1 MATCKQLTAQTPIP
15 DFREVGPGAGYKE
28 LYDVSPIDWGLCCG
42 FKGPQTNP
50 SWSPSPSSCLNT
62 QTESS
67 AHSIRGE
74 GELGA
79 WGGGPGHLWHPTYT
93 ILWPCILK
101 RENPFKKKV
110 GGRWEIEGMTRWL
123 FFSSSGHQ
131 KRYLGSEIRAFILYY
146 YLFAAMDTR
155 HRRSSTELT
164 GRWWAEWSE
173 TCLRCIVSRLPIWP

>member
-15 DFREVGPGAGYKE
+15 DFREAGPGAGYKE
-28 LYDVSPIDWGLCCG
+28 LYDVSPIDWSLCCG
-42 FKGPQTNP
+42 FKGPQTSP

-79 WGGGPGHLWHPTYT
+79 CGGGPGYLWHPTYP
-93 ILWPCILK
+93 ILWPCILE

-110 GGRWEIEGMTRWL
+110 GGKWNKKMAIFFQFWSPEKVFGARGQSIYPFISICLESWTHSGEG
-123 FFSSSGHQ
+123 
-131 KRYLGSEIRAFILYY
+131 
-146 YLFAAMDTR
+146 
-155 HRRSSTELT
+155 
-164 GRWWAEWSE
+164 WAQS
-173 TCLRCIVSRLPIWP
+173 

>member
-101 RENPFKKKV
+101 RENPFKKK
-110 GGRWEIEGMTRWL
+110 GGGGNRGNDKMAIFFQFWSPEKVFGVRDQSIYPFSTICLQPWTHGTEGQAQ
-123 FFSSSGHQ
+123 S
-131 KRYLGSEIRAFILYY
+131 
-146 YLFAAMDTR
+146 
-155 HRRSSTELT
+155 
-164 GRWWAEWSE
+164 
-173 TCLRCIVSRLPIWP
+173 

>member
-131 KRYLGSEIRAFILYY
+131 KRYLGSEIRAFIL
-146 YLFAAMDTR
+146 LVLSVCSHGHTAQKVK
-155 HRRSSTELT
+155 HRVNGQVM
-164 GRWWAEWSE
+164 GRMV
-173 TCLRCIVSRLPIWP
+173 RDVSPVHC